1 MKDIINIIQ
10 VLITVF
16 YNIIRTILIC
26 LDTLC
31 RNLFGEKYL
40 TYVIIAAALYVI
52 ITIIRLILKS
62 PFKYPYFVWKFD
74 VSGRRNPRMQDLI
87 DGFFIE
93 NRFDL
98 IDNHR
103 TLIEKWKEKCERRI
117 KRSLLKKYRRKQY
130 EKCVDDLRAY
140 RFQLTRVKTRYKQK
154 HYVKRS
160 YKAAYVAQTFAY
172 SYQELL
178 QRYNKLKEINFE
190 CTLAGYHSKNQ
201 RRLMTRELREQI
213 MIRDNYTCR
222 ICGKYMPDEV
232 GLHIDHIIPVAK
244 GGKTVPSN
252 LQVLCSK
259 CNGRKS
265 DKTDS
270 QNERQNINNRQFTD
284 PD

>member
-1 MKDIINIIQ
+1 MKEFISSLKS
-10 VLITVF
+10 LIEA
-16 YNIIRTILIC
+16 
-26 LDTLC
+26 LDKIFHS
-31 RNLFGEKYL
+31 LFGEKYL
-40 TYVIIAAALYVI
+40 TYLI
-52 ITIIRLILKS
+52 ITAAVFVAVKIIHLILKS
-62 PFKYPYFVWKFD
+62 PFKYPYFIWRFD
-74 VSGRRNPRMQDLI
+74 ISGKRNPKVQDLI
-87 DGFFIE
+87 DGFFIK
-93 NRFDL
+93 NRFDMIDKHSAL
-98 IDNHR
+98 IG
-103 TLIEKWKEKCERRI
+103 EWKEKCERRI

-140 RFQLTRVKTRYKQK
+140 RFQLTREQTRYKQRN
-154 HYVKRS
+154 YVKRS
-160 YKAAYVAQTFAY
+160 YKVAFVAQTFAY

-178 QRYNKLKEINFE
+178 QRYNMLKEINFE
-190 CTLAGYHSKNQ
+190 CTLSDYHSKNQ
-201 RRLMTRELREQI
+201 RRLMTKELREQI

-270 QNERQNINNRQFTD
+270 PNEGRNSYNRQLTD